1 MKQDPCLVC
10 YNAAV
15 NAKQKREPK
24 QPLKIDLPFEETLA
38 AMLQVAPEVGAKKPP
53 QKRSTTAKKKAKKAK

>member
-1 MKQDPCLVC
+1 
-10 YNAAV
+10 V